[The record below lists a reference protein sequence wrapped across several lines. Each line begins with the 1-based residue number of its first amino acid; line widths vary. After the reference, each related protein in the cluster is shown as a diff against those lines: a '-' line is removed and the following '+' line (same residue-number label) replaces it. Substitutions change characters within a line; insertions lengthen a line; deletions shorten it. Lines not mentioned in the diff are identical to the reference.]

1 MFSSLYSLS
10 NVLTHDAS
18 GAPASMRAVRAHLA
32 RSLSTSFLR
41 RVLHSL
47 DDMLIARAATQIS
60 FQPMPNL
67 VARRIWIAIDDL
79 GRSYNHPRRAVA
91 TLQSVMFPEAL
102 LHRMQLPIRGQSFDS
117 CDVRAVGLH
126 GAHRAGLHGLAVKQ
140 HGARAADRSLAT
152 DMRARQSQQVAQV
165 MH

>member
-1 MFSSLYSLS
+1 MP
-10 NVLTHDAS
+10 S

-32 RSLSTSFLR
+32 RSLSTSFLC
-41 RVLHSL
+41 RVLHSFH
-47 DDMLIARAATQIS
+47 DMLIARATAQIS

-67 VARRIWIAIDDL
+67 VARGIRIAIDNL
-79 GRSYNHPRRAVA
+79 GRCYDHPGRAIA
-91 TLQSVMFPEAL
+91 TLQSVMFPESL

-117 CDVRAVGLH
+117 CNVRAVGLDRE
-126 GAHRAGLHGLAVKQ
+126 HRAGLHGLTVEQ

-152 DMRARQSQQVAQV
+152 DMRTRQSQRVAQV